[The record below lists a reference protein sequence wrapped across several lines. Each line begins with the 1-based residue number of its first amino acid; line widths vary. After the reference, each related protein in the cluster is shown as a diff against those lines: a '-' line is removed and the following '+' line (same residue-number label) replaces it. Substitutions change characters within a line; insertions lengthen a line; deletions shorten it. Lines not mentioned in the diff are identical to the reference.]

1 MSYADATLTQEQ
13 IQPRRIAATAVAV
26 SIHVA
31 ILMML
36 MMPASVPSKVEVEEE
51 PRFDWIVPKEIP
63 ITPPPPKPEVKARV
77 EPTPQ
82 PVHQSAAPP
91 EQLVESA
98 DQNDPGA
105 LDVPLTQIGPE
116 TIAPVETGSGIV
128 DLGVQ
133 FGPAP
138 TYPRAAIQRRFA
150 GTVLLRIHVDAS
162 GHPIEVAIEQSS
174 GFHILDEAA
183 LRQVQARWLFVP
195 AQKDGRATDA
205 WGLLPVKFAL
215 E

>member
-1 MSYADATLTQEQ
+1 MSYADATLPQEQ

-36 MMPASVPSKVEVEEE
+36 MMPASVPSKVDVEENV
-51 PRFDWIVPKEIP
+51 PIFDTIVPKIP
-63 ITPPPPKPEVKARV
+63 ITPPPPKDEVKTKV
-77 EPTPQ
+77 EPTQQ
-82 PVHQSAAPP
+82 PVHQTAAAPD
-91 EQLVESA
+91 QLVESA
-98 DQNDPGA
+98 DQTDPGA
-105 LDVPLTQIGPE
+105 LDVPLTPIGPE
-116 TIAPVETGSGIV
+116 PIGPIDTGGSMV

-150 GTVLLRIHVDAS
+150 GTVLLRIHVDAT
-162 GHPIEVAIEQSS
+162 GHPIEVSIEQSS
-174 GFHILDEAA
+174 GFRILDEAA
-183 LRQVQARWLFVP
+183 LKQVQARWLFVP
-195 AQKDGRATDA
+195 AQKNGQATDA